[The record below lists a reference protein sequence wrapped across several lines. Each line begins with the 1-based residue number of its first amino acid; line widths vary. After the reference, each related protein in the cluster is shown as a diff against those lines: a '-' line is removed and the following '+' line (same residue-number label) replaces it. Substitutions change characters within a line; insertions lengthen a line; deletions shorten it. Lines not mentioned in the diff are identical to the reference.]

1 MFYAIA
7 LATTYA
13 LSALVLIGS
22 DVGRIYWNHSP
33 SGGRR

>member
-13 LSALVLIGS
+13 LSALVLIGI
-22 DVGRIYWNHSP
+22 DVGRIYWTRFNLE
-33 SGGRR
+33 RK